1 MKLISLASDMS
12 TSAAAG
18 RAALVAGPVELACF
32 CTSVDQVEICKSKR
46 YSNEFGVQF
55 PVEYFGKKLH
65 IRTCS
70 LLSPCGV
77 KCYENNTRGGTILLN
92 LPAKGKNKPLLQ
104 ALGALDAHV
113 KAFVNRCTK
122 KSTKPVKFTPCVRNA
137 SRKPSLTL
145 KIKFGECNI
154 LGRDNAPVEVSKLK
168 GASLQ
173 AVIEVTHIYWKRS
186 NATWSVQLRAVQI
199 KVV

>member
-92 LPAKGKNKPLLQ
+92 LPAKGKKQ
-104 ALGALDAHV
+104 TIAS
-113 KAFVNRCTK
+113 
-122 KSTKPVKFTPCVRNA
+122 STRGFRRAC
-137 SRKPSLTL
+137 
-145 KIKFGECNI
+145 
-154 LGRDNAPVEVSKLK
+154 K
-168 GASLQ
+168 GFCQ
-173 AVIEVTHIYWKRS
+173 PMH
-186 NATWSVQLRAVQI
+186 
-199 KVV
+199 